1 VFRVASSGGEGKFQL
16 LLNGQNISGDISVP
30 NTGGWQKWQSISTN
44 NIWLSEGEK
53 VIELYFITGGFNI
66 SSMQF
71 VALGNGLYEE
81 IDNYTL
87 VGKNYPNPFNAT
99 TIIPLIL
106 ANNTHVNLGI
116 YDLNGNLVKTLVDS
130 EISSGMKEI
139 TWNGKDN
146 NNKNVGAGIYF
157 YRVRVDN
164 KCSVKSMLLLK

>member
-1 VFRVASSGGEGKFQL
+1 MAE
-16 LLNGQNISGDISVP
+16 
-30 NTGGWQKWQSISTN
+30 WQSISTN

-71 VALGNGLYEE
+71 VALGNGLFEE

-87 VGKNYPNPFNAT
+87 VGKNYSNPFKAT
-99 TIIPLIL
+99 TTILLIL
-106 ANNTHVNLGI
+106 ANNTYVNLGI
-116 YDLNGNLVKTLVDS
+116 YDINGNLVITLVDS
-130 EISSGMKEI
+130 EISSGIKEI

-157 YRVRVDN
+157 YRVRADN